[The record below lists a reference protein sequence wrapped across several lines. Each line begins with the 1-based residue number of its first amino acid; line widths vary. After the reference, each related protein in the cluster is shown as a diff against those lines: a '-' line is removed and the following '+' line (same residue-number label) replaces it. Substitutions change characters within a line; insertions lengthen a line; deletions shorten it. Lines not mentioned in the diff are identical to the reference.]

1 MTGESG
7 KGLPPAGQPR
17 SCEPSI
23 YPQFVPA
30 PIRTNLQRGAVL
42 VMNVAALALF
52 AVLLGAS
59 SVPQQAVGT
68 WWDRTAPALGKKL
81 PNSRY
86 YTIRSDLGSA
96 QTKQY
101 ADHLD
106 TMYGEFTKQLIA
118 QSGLRK
124 RSPEYPNVLIFA
136 KQQDYLDTL
145 RTQYGINGTG
155 SGGMFFVSPR
165 GAGLAFWV
173 EGLPK
178 QRVEH
183 VIQHEGFH
191 QFAYAFF
198 GNEMPP
204 WLNEG
209 LAEFFGEAVVEGS
222 SVIIGQASPQV
233 VDQVRKAV
241 NQEKYIPFM
250 DLLQMDDQRWNGNVR
265 NGSAGLQ
272 YMQSWSMVQF
282 LVYGEDGKYGTSF
295 TAMLKLLNDGTK
307 PFDAMRKAFSLA
319 AEADVLRFEARWKE
333 YAKVAKPGAY
343 VAARGRLEF
352 LAEGLRD
359 IWSKGGRPK
368 DVAELRVA
376 MRDAKFQ
383 YTSSSHGYVTK
394 LDAADDA
401 NFAVPDDEVNTKPV
415 TIELVANKP
424 PKGTKAKKLEEQ
436 SPMPPMLRTRNLRP
450 NDVGIS
456 WYRSAADPTQLNYD
470 IVVN

>member
-1 MTGESG
+1 
-7 KGLPPAGQPR
+7 
-17 SCEPSI
+17 
-23 YPQFVPA
+23 
-30 PIRTNLQRGAVL
+30 
-42 VMNVAALALF
+42 MNIAALALF

-59 SVPQQAVGT
+59 SVPQQAGGT

-145 RTQYGINGTG
+145 RTQFGINGTG

-295 TAMLKLLNDGTK
+295 TAMLKLLNDGTSHLTPCAK
-307 PFDAMRKAFSLA
+307 HFHWQQRQTCSALKHDGRSTPRLPSLA
-319 AEADVLRFEARWKE
+319 HTSRRVGDWSSWPKACATSGQRAVAPRTLRS
-333 YAKVAKPGAY
+333 YA
-343 VAARGRLEF
+343 LQC
-352 LAEGLRD
+352 
-359 IWSKGGRPK
+359 
-368 DVAELRVA
+368 A
-376 MRDAKFQ
+376 MPSFN
-383 YTSSSHGYVTK
+383 TP
-394 LDAADDA
+394 
-401 NFAVPDDEVNTKPV
+401 AVRM
-415 TIELVANKP
+415 A
-424 PKGTKAKKLEEQ
+424 
-436 SPMPPMLRTRNLRP
+436 M
-450 NDVGIS
+450 
-456 WYRSAADPTQLNYD
+456 
-470 IVVN
+470 